1 MTILPFFEGDCSCK
15 YQDWCMVMKVSN
27 SFLLSLLL
35 VSQFFIFPFALL
47 GYPQGVLAQNG
58 ANEFGTNI
66 RVTDGTSPYTDQ
78 VEPTMVILSDGRILV
93 GWKEADSH
101 NGPGRRVGFAYSTD
115 GGISYTPNI
124 LMARMST
131 DNAQS
136 DPWLVADADDSAY
149 FVWIEFNDIAQNYPP
164 EGIGVSKT
172 TDGGVTWATPVNAAD
187 TPEFD
192 DKETACI
199 DSDGNLYIVWD
210 HFTLDTSYNI
220 LDVDLRLSN
229 STDGGATFSP
239 TTVPAEP
246 AIPYIH
252 CSSNDTLFITYIN
265 GTTDEA
271 PNTQIFLTRSSD
283 RGVTWSPSIIVNP
296 AYDEIDL
303 ITVVNTDS
311 SQNVYVA
318 YAAGF
323 SDNKEIYVITSTDGG
338 NTWNTPQQVNDYNGG
353 ITGNQRMVEMYIDQD
368 DTIHVAWLDTRR
380 DQYDIYY
387 SYSTDGGTTFS
398 PDECITEI
406 GFPLT
411 FNRPGDY
418 FTMRTAPNGDMCIVW
433 TDGRNGVDHDIYF
446 ARQGLF
452 LTPALHIPPEWII
465 LSAIVIVI
473 VIVIVF
479 VLVRRRQS
487 T

>member
-1 MTILPFFEGDCSCK
+1 
-15 YQDWCMVMKVSN
+15 MKVSN
-27 SFLLSLLL
+27 TFLLALLL
-35 VSQFFIFPFALL
+35 MSQCIVFPFTLFAQ
-47 GYPQGVLAQNG
+47 PQRVFAQNG
-58 ANEFGTNI
+58 STEFGTNI
-66 RVTDGTSPYTDQ
+66 RVTDGLSPYTDQ

-115 GGISYTPNI
+115 GGITYTPNI
-124 LMARMST
+124 LMTRISSN
-131 DNAQS
+131 NAQS
-136 DPWLVADADDSAY
+136 DPWLVADADDNAY

-164 EGIGVSKT
+164 EGVGVAKT
-172 TDGGVTWATPVNAAD
+172 TDGGETWADPVNAAD

-210 HFTLDTSYNI
+210 HFTLNSTYHI
-220 LDVDLRLSN
+220 IGADLRLTN

-239 TTVPAEP
+239 TSIPAEVS
-246 AIPYIH
+246 IPYIH

-271 PNTQIFLTRSSD
+271 PSSQIFLTRSSD
-283 RGVTWSPSIIVNP
+283 RGVTWTPSIRVGP
-296 AYDEIDL
+296 TYTEVDL

-318 YAAGF
+318 YAAGLT
-323 SDNKEIYVITSTDGG
+323 DNKEIYVIKSTDGG
-338 NTWNTPQQVNDYNGG
+338 NTWNSPQQVNDYNGG
-353 ITGNQRMVEMYIDQD
+353 ITGNQRMVEMFIDQD

-380 DQYDIYY
+380 GQYDIYY
-387 SYSTDGGTTFS
+387 SYSTDGGSSFS
-398 PDECITEI
+398 DDERITEV

-411 FNRPGDY
+411 FDRPGDY
-418 FTMRTAPNGDMCIVW
+418 FTMRAAPNGEMCIVW
-433 TDGRNGVDHDIYF
+433 TDGRNGVNHDIYF

-452 LTPALHIPPEWII
+452 LAPIFPLPLEWLLIV
-465 LSAIVIVI
+465 AVVVIVI
-473 VIVIVF
+473 VIIVV
-479 VLVRRRQS
+479 VLLLRRRQS
-487 T
+487 N